1 MFHILFL
8 ITTYYT
14 NQNLHSIYQLQERQA
29 RFFSN
34 ILDGVKV
41 QEEGQDRPVFYP
53 RQEPTYFRVAYYGQ
67 LFPPFVRV
75 SSFLSMWDSV
85 YFWYV
90 VRFLLLISIT

>member
-1 MFHILFL
+1 MISYVSVFLLLHILIL
-8 ITTYYT
+8 ITNYYT
-14 NQNLHSIYQLQERQA
+14 NQNLHLIDQLQERQA

-41 QEEGQDRPVFYP
+41 QEEGHDRPVFYP

-75 SSFLSMWDSV
+75 SSFSVIYLNVVLDSC
-85 YFWYV
+85 Y
-90 VRFLLLISIT
+90 